1 MMQKIIFVVA
11 VMILIYINLNLLAG
25 DSSIYKLLQLRQQL
39 EGIIEIN
46 TRLADRNKILAMQVI
61 KLQSDDEIIE
71 KIARENLGMIHKDEL
86 LFITVKK

>member
-1 MMQKIIFVVA
+1 MMQKLTFAIA
-11 VMILIYINLNLLAG
+11 VMILIYINLNLLVG
-25 DSSIYKLLQLRQQL
+25 DSSVYKLLQLRQQL

-46 TRLADRNKILAMQVI
+46 TKLANRNKTLAMQVI